1 MVDNP
6 SRRNASRQRVLTFLD
21 AFYAGDAA
29 VAQSCCVEDYDSITY
44 APVEIFPHLGH
55 KQGND
60 WIAESIRIQQQRYR
74 QRRYEV
80 TGMVVEDDMAVALLR
95 LGLQKRNDDRMVQLD
110 TAEVFT
116 LRGGL
121 IAKHRAFFDSFDLIQ
136 QLLGHDLTD
145 AFAVNVRGAMQR

>member
-6 SRRNASRQRVLTFLD
+6 SRHVANRQRVLTFLD

-29 VAQSCCVEDYDSITY
+29 AAQGCCADDYESITY
-44 APVEIFPHLGH
+44 APVDIFPHLGH

-60 WIAESIRIQQQRYR
+60 WIAESIRIQQQRYQ
-74 QRRYEV
+74 QRRCEV
-80 TGMVVEDDMAVALLR
+80 TSLVVDGDIAVALLR
-95 LGLQKRNDDRMVQLD
+95 VGLQKRNDARIVQLD

-116 LRGGL
+116 LRDGL

-145 AFAVNVRGAMQR
+145 AFAVNVRSAM